1 MATVETHRLNRIA
14 VHSSALSDNQSKLPF
29 LFLSAGARNAA
40 PHFCDTGASDLT
52 AYRSCKPL
60 SNFARFAL
68 RICSDARSE
77 AWSTQNCAAVLR
89 SRHATK
95 QGPGASGANLKDRD
109 TLLARAE
116 QRFDANAIRADA
128 VMRL

>member
-40 PHFCDTGASDLT
+40 PYFFDSGACDLT
-52 AYRSCKPL
+52 AYRHRKPL

-68 RICSDARSE
+68 RICSDAHPE
-77 AWSTQNCAAVLR
+77 AWFTQDCAAVLR

-95 QGPGASGANLKDRD
+95 HGPGASGSNRKDRD
-109 TLLARAE
+109 TLLAKDE
-116 QRFDANAIRADA
+116 QCFDAYAIRTDA
-128 VMRL
+128 MMRL